1 LGRRFALVQQD
12 GVDVAFEVVDGDEG
26 QVGGE
31 GQGFGVGDADEE
43 RSGEAGAAGDGD
55 GVEVGE
61 GDAGLARAARTTGTM
76 ARRCSRLA
84 SSGTT
89 PP

>member
-1 LGRRFALVQQD
+1 MWPSRWLTA
-12 GVDVAFEVVDGDEG
+12 DEG
-26 QVGGE
+26 FVEAVGE
-31 GQGFGVGDADEE
+31 GFGVGDAYEE
-43 RSGEAGAAGDGD
+43 GSGEAGAFGYGY

-61 GDAGLARAARTTGTM
+61 GDVGLVRASRTTGTM
-76 ARRCSRLA
+76 LRRCSREA